1 MKYAYNTLRMASQ
14 AALGLCALVEKHG
27 KKPMGSER
35 FKFDKKRLV
44 SDLFRGKN
52 MVYSITKS
60 IYKPQYVEYD
70 QKIMETYPGISSIY
84 TSMILLKRTYQE
96 PPASR

>member
-1 MKYAYNTLRMASQ
+1 METYPGIS
-14 AALGLCALVEKHG
+14 
-27 KKPMGSER
+27 
-35 FKFDKKRLV
+35 
-44 SDLFRGKN
+44 
-52 MVYSITKS
+52 S